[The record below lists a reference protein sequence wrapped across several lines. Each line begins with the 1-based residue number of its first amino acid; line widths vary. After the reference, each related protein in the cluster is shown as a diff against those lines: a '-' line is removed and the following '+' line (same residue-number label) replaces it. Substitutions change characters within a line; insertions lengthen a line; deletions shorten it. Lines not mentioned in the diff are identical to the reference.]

1 MKRLT
6 SVIVGLAAVGM
17 MAAPAAAQMMGYG
30 YGDGW
35 YGHGGGWWPLHGL
48 VPLLLLAVLVVAVV
62 LSIRAFWHV
71 GGRDERGG
79 RSSALGALDAR
90 YAKGEIERD
99 DYLQRKKDLGEGS

>member
-1 MKRLT
+1 MKRFM
-6 SVIVGLAAVGM
+6 SAIVALAAVGM
-17 MAAPAAAQMMGYG
+17 TAAPAAAQMMGYG
-30 YGDGW
+30 DGW
-35 YGHGGGWWPLHGL
+35 YGHGGRWGPLHGL
-48 VPLLLLAVLVVAVV
+48 LPLLLLAVLVVAVV